1 VPEAHRRPGATA
13 APPSVTCIAR
23 SMSDVLPY
31 DTENTDSVLWVRV
44 VWFQDDFALPI
55 DPYVLS
61 QLAVFEWERRA
72 VGWLP

>member
-1 VPEAHRRPGATA
+1 
-13 APPSVTCIAR
+13 
-23 SMSDVLPY
+23 MSDVLPY